1 MSWTNSERTG
11 VLPVGKG
18 KKRFDPKTEALLF

>member
-1 MSWTNSERTG
+1 MSWTTAGAPLFRGE
-11 VLPVGKG
+11 KG